1 MNIKYILIKDEY
13 LSKLKRGRSNAEY
26 MSGHVDYVISTMY
39 KWWFQCSCRLCQDS
53 DHVQMVVL
61 MFLSKEY
68 TQKVG
73 STTSIGIIAFDL
85 ATRVKRVC
93 RWTSEEEEESDL
105 VCKCSKLLR

>member
-1 MNIKYILIKDEY
+1 
-13 LSKLKRGRSNAEY
+13 

-93 RWTSEEEEESDL
+93 RWTSEELCDRTT
-105 VCKCSKLLR
+105 KSKGPVRPTMFERVQGVSLIH